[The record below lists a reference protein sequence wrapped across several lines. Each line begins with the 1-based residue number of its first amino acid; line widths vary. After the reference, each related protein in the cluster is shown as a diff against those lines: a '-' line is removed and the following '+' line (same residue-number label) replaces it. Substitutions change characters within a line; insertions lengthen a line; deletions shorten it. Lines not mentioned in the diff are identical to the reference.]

1 MAKISFKD
9 FPGKW
14 DQIWDLE
21 EFKIEIDYL
30 NRFEEVSGFDQ
41 AGPFFRN
48 SSETNLILYPINRR
62 NNTEDV
68 YAAFALNYP
77 GVEAD
82 FKNENFVP
90 IKKKQIAAKLM
101 LDIFASEYD
110 FNKDQFYRTGV
121 GEANTFLQ
129 EIYENLDLES
139 KIKWIQ
145 DKIDQYNDRPI
156 TYKYLFQTPQKVV
169 DELSQEVKK
178 EYYKEDSRIAS
189 FLDRT
194 SNEQLESVNGNPYV
208 KICDYQTFKR
218 KTIAIARFFKIFG
231 FLLKR
236 PSQSTIVR
244 GCNYYEAAD
253 DLNRFFRKLE
263 NLTQSNEFG
272 IGKVRFSNPNEVYIY
287 FEKDYSKVKFIYK
300 KNTRTN
306 KVIILKNVDDES
318 YSDLTRNGL
327 TQSEPQRPRRAI
339 TQNYFIENYE
349 EIQSNIQIRMF
360 GLRRKKGRKKI
371 IDGLVRKHLLPP
383 GARIEPLDCVSLDNS
398 EGIAELTREI
408 FIRKFGTEQ
417 ANRLLEEDIA
427 RTSSQAI
434 KEGQVFEEAAP
445 AIQEVGEN
453 ENEQGDKQGFDE
465 VLAGALTELRDDGAS
480 AFGNKADEIAAAFK
494 SIDPFS
500 NFVAGDFTNILQT
513 AAITAANMGFA
524 AAAAEAGGALDPEEF
539 IKKGLRKVIKGQQ
552 LIRLLQAIPPGA
564 LFALLYS
571 LEVIEFTEGD
581 LEKIAPDLIQERP
594 DDAGRDGIDSLI
606 DNRLEDTEDAV
617 EERAGARGPERFVAD
632 TRTETQQGPAQRNR
646 EANERAVAT
655 ERQQNRDDRDDAREE
670 RRYGRLEDR
679 REDRDRRAERRQ
691 EDIDLEKFL
700 NWYDRFS
707 QRNARRDAGR
717 DAARAELDQSRTE
730 GRERRDERQTQ
741 SGGGIPYRVNQYRQ
755 ARLAG
760 REEAA
765 DQRTSQERA
774 SIIGGLMQEDST
786 RNQMFNISEE
796 SLGKIGAE
804 LREME
809 AAGASSQDKA
819 QYVISIIISDILTC
833 ESERQGEL
841 QGKVVDFV
849 FDILGF
855 DVIMEDFNDI
865 AQFLNAWDARNIDFC
880 NPPNV
885 PFADFIYNFFI
896 GNFDFKFGNI
906 GDFLKNLFAKLLA
919 ALVRLLVGILAAIAF
934 LILQAILEA
943 LNFLSQIEPCDIL
956 NFLRDFSFNVQARMC
971 EETNNE
977 AKFGR
982 ALAEAMGKEAFAK
995 ICVQLL
1001 GEGTKP
1007 DDIRDI
1013 SCAACS
1019 LLSPEQYLGFLSGNP
1034 DRETTNIVG
1043 NYIRTRNIQEPEQTQ
1058 QFSECGDRRLPEGS
1072 IRKSKS
1078 FPLVGLDDTVAEIG
1092 ATTRDIMNEL
1102 GIFQEEFNPVG
1113 LENVFSFC
1121 PPEVGP
1127 MSRFAEKLKEGPL
1140 EGSEGKKLLEAVRN
1154 EKKRNIDNLFELL
1167 NNENTIENQ
1176 IAAAMPP
1183 MLHPTNILAGHNQ
1196 KAGVNPDDTPEYDA
1210 SELPLIGRD
1219 EEPYGELVQDKFDGF
1234 FNSVEKVATKSAEK
1248 VESNIR
1254 KDYIKNS
1261 GAALAALNTA
1271 VLPVSPLSLF
1281 SFFGDDPPKNYEKLK
1296 NKFSNLEPS
1305 RESISLSSADS
1316 ANIDNGF
1323 YTLNGLTS
1331 ASLLFKSNVDLNQLN
1346 TSNTISNTSLTE
1358 VQELEYGMDLNF
1370 NFGKVPKQCKA
1381 YSFLTEEDTQ
1391 SVIAALQQNPQ
1402 IENDLAK
1409 NSSNVVYLREKIKNS
1424 LGVEDFDLSE
1434 ASNIF
1439 ASSLNRTMLAA
1450 NFLRINNLKPT
1461 EEAEQP
1467 ESGSLYAT
1475 QLEKAFYKVG
1485 PHNVDFAGYSNQV
1498 SSSYF
1503 DASGPFSEEKTLDR
1517 FKPESPGYIE
1527 EYMYIHDSDLAL
1539 LDATLEMYAMRSFVK
1554 TSGLLVNTVLNID
1567 SPMILQDSEAERNN
1581 IIKAFYVQNVLD
1593 DLENDKILDEYIVIS
1608 NDLERIKR
1616 GTISKNSALYN
1627 IEGYL
1632 NKYLELVYLP
1642 KSKLAIY
1649 EKQKRFIGASI
1660 EEFIDSEDDELTDFD
1675 VDSPTEDIALENL
1688 QAIKEAIQL
1697 KIDNFDEAAAISS
1710 GKYVKITDPQIFG
1723 FTKSGSPV
1731 NVISRPSFSGQFA
1744 GSNFEPAL
1752 LQKAY
1757 YASDALIGEY
1767 KNNSLIL
1774 NLNVKFKVK
1783 EKNDESIFDT
1793 LADDGVGA
1801 VLPRSLNKLLETS
1814 ISVDSFEISINDFDN
1829 YISEATPDELQKV
1842 LSNFNLSITLS
1853 DQVVVS
1859 GEDILQDISTW
1870 SNLSDGT
1877 YVMLDDNAGPDYGSF
1892 RALATARLASQPT
1905 NLTDDVIAGSKVF
1918 VEVQRKEFPLAVEN
1932 LESITSLENVFY
1944 NYFNFKDHIIF
1955 YDFIFNLENITQF
1968 LTIYYASAIKRAED
1982 SLARK
1987 SNFSQ
1992 NRVFTNKYKNLGRV
2006 LKRTLKRV
2014 IN

>member
-68 YAAFALNYP
+68 YAAFALNYTS
-77 GVEAD
+77 VEAA
-82 FKNENFVP
+82 FENENFVP

-129 EIYENLDLES
+129 EIYENLDLEN

-145 DKIDQYNDRPI
+145 DRIDQYNDRPI
-156 TYKYLFQTPQKVV
+156 TFKYLFQTPQKVV

-178 EYYKEDSRIAS
+178 EYYKEDSRVAS

-244 GCNYYEAAD
+244 GCNYYQAD
-253 DLNRFFRKLE
+253 SDLKRFFKRLE
-263 NLTQSNEFG
+263 DLTQSNEFG

-287 FEKDYSKVKFIYK
+287 FEKDYSKIKFIYK

-318 YSDLTRNGL
+318 YSDLTRNSL
-327 TQSEPQRPRRAI
+327 TKSEPQRPRRAI

-349 EIQSNIQIRMF
+349 EIHSNIQIRMF

-434 KEGQVFEEAAP
+434 KEGQVFEEAAS
-445 AIQEVGEN
+445 AVQEIAEDTG
-453 ENEQGDKQGFDE
+453 EQGAKQGFDE
-465 VLAGALTELRDDGAS
+465 VIAGALTELTDDGAA

-571 LEVIEFTEGD
+571 LEVIEFTED
-581 LEKIAPDLIQERP
+581 ELEKIAPDLIQDRTG
-594 DDAGRDGIDSLI
+594 ASRDGIDSLI
-606 DNRLEDTEDAV
+606 EGRLEDTTEAV
-617 EERAGARGPERFVAD
+617 RQRAETRGPERFAAD
-632 TRTETQQGPAQRNR
+632 RRTAEQRETAQRNR
-646 EANERAVAT
+646 EANEQA
-655 ERQQNRDDRDDAREE
+655 
-670 RRYGRLEDR
+670 
-679 REDRDRRAERRQ
+679 AERALQR
-691 EDIDLEKFL
+691 ERNRADSDRTRRRSERFNDKADKIGPDYDDEKFL
-700 NWYDRFS
+700 NWFEGFS

-717 DAARAELDQSRTE
+717 NAARAELDERRSER
-730 GRERRDERQTQ
+730 RARRDERQIQ

-755 ARLAG
+755 ARLEG
-760 REEAA
+760 REQAA
-765 DQRTSQERA
+765 DQRTSQEEA

-809 AAGASSQDKA
+809 ASGASSQDKA

-896 GNFDFKFGNI
+896 GNFDFSFGNI

-919 ALVRLLVGILAAIAF
+919 ALVRLIIGILAAIAF

-943 LNFLSQIEPCDIL
+943 LNFLSEIEPCDIL
-956 NFLRDFSFNVQARMC
+956 NFLRDFSFNVQTRMC

-1007 DDIRDI
+1007 NDIRDI

-1019 LLSPEQYLGFLSGNP
+1019 LLSPEQYLSFLSGNP

-1043 NYIRTRNIQEPEQTQ
+1043 NYIRTRNMQEPEQTQ
-1058 QFSECGDRRLPEGS
+1058 QFSECGDGRLPEGS
-1072 IRKSKS
+1072 I
-1078 FPLVGLDDTVAEIG
+1078 GLRTAQQAPVAEIG
-1092 ATTRDIMNEL
+1092 AITRDIMDKL

-1113 LENVFSFC
+1113 LENVFSLC
-1121 PPEVGP
+1121 PPEAGP
-1127 MSRFAEKLKEGPL
+1127 MNRFAMKLQEGPL

-1154 EKKRNIDNLFELL
+1154 EKKRNIDSLFELL

-1219 EEPYGELVQDKFDGF
+1219 EEPYGELVQNKFDGF
-1234 FNSVEKVATKSAEK
+1234 FNSIEKVATKSAEK

-1254 KDYIKNS
+1254 KDYIVNS
-1261 GAALAALNTA
+1261 GGALAALNTA

-1281 SFFGDDPPKNYEKLK
+1281 SFFGADPPKNFEELK
-1296 NKFSNLEPS
+1296 NKFANLEPS
-1305 RESISLSSADS
+1305 GESMFLSDASS
-1316 ANIDNGF
+1316 ENIDNGL
-1323 YTLNGLTS
+1323 YTLNGLAS
-1331 ASLLFKSNVDLNQLN
+1331 ASLLFKSNVDLNELN

-1370 NFGKVPKQCKA
+1370 KFGKVPKQCKA

-1391 SVIAALQQNPQ
+1391 SVIATLQQNPQ

-1424 LGVEDFDLSE
+1424 LGVEDFDLPE

-1439 ASSLNRTMLAA
+1439 VGSLNQTIIAA
-1450 NFLRINNLKPT
+1450 DFLKTNNLKESNLST
-1461 EEAEQP
+1461 AEEAEQP
-1467 ESGSLYAT
+1467 ETGSLYAT

-1554 TSGLLVNTVLNID
+1554 TSGLLVNTILNID
-1567 SPMILQDSEAERNN
+1567 SPMILQDSESERNN

-1593 DLENDKILDEYIVIS
+1593 DLENDEILDEYIVIS
-1608 NDLERIKR
+1608 NDLEKIKK

-1649 EKQKRFIGASI
+1649 EKQLRFIEASS
-1660 EEFIDSEDDELTDFD
+1660 EEFIDPEDDDAPLSD
-1675 VDSPTEDIALENL
+1675 EDIAPSFEALSFETL
-1688 QAIKEAIQL
+1688 QELSGAIQG
-1697 KIDNFDEAAAISS
+1697 KIDSFNEADVISS
-1710 GKYVKITDPQIFG
+1710 GKYVKITDSQIFG

-1731 NVISRPSFSGQFA
+1731 NVISRPSFSVGDGEPLFA
-1744 GSNFEPAL
+1744 GNRDSVY

-1757 YASDALIGEY
+1757 YAKKMLLNQY
-1767 KNNSLIL
+1767 RNNSIVL

-1783 EKNDESIFDT
+1783 EKNNTNVFQT
-1793 LADDGVGA
+1793 RAPDGIGA
-1801 VLPRSLNKLLETS
+1801 VLPYTLNKLLE
-1814 ISVDSFEISINDFDN
+1814 VDDPTNNFEISINDFKK
-1829 YISEATPDELQKV
+1829 YIFLIKEIPGEIQSL
-1842 LSNFNLSITLS
+1842 LNNFDLFITLS
-1853 DQVVVS
+1853 DQVVID
-1859 GEDILQDISTW
+1859 GEAMLQDIPTW

-1877 YVMLDDNAGPDYGSF
+1877 YVMLDDDAGPDYGSF
-1892 RALATARLASQPT
+1892 LALTAARLSSQPT
-1905 NLTDDVIAGSKVF
+1905 NLTDDAVVDSKVF
-1918 VEVQRKEFPLAVEN
+1918 VEVQRKEVPLAVEN

>member
-48 SSETNLILYPINRR
+48 SSETNLILYPINKR

-68 YAAFALNYP
+68 YAAFALNYTS
-77 GVEAD
+77 VEAA
-82 FKNENFVP
+82 FENQNFVS

-121 GEANTFLQ
+121 GETNTFLQ

-145 DKIDQYNDRPI
+145 DRIDQYNDRPI
-156 TYKYLFQTPQKVV
+156 TFKYLFQTPQKVV

-178 EYYKEDSRIAS
+178 EYYKEDSRVAS

-244 GCNYYEAAD
+244 GCNYYEASD

-287 FEKDYSKVKFIYK
+287 FEKDYSKIKFIYK
-300 KNTRTN
+300 KNTKTN

-318 YSDLTRNGL
+318 YSFLSSNILTK
-327 TQSEPQRPRRAI
+327 SEPQRLRRAI
-339 TQNYFIENYE
+339 TQNYFIENHE

-434 KEGQVFEEAAP
+434 KEGQVFEEAAT
-445 AIQEVGEN
+445 AIGQVAEEEDEQSAGDRSFEEVI
-453 ENEQGDKQGFDE
+453 
-465 VLAGALTELRDDGAS
+465 AGALTELTDDGAA

-500 NFVAGDFTNILQT
+500 NFVAGDFVNVIQT
-513 AAITAANMGFA
+513 AAITAANIGFA
-524 AAAAEAGGALDPEEF
+524 KAASEAGGALDPEEF

-571 LEVIEFTEGD
+571 LEVIEFTEEELG
-581 LEKIAPDLIQERP
+581 KIAPEASAEPTAEPAAEPATGAAEEGENAEANNTTENSSEDRFDRQFERYDAGEINIDQLISFLERDERRERRRSRQ
-594 DDAGRDGIDSLI
+594 DDAG
-606 DNRLEDTEDAV
+606 
-617 EERAGARGPERFVAD
+617 
-632 TRTETQQGPAQRNR
+632 
-646 EANERAVAT
+646 
-655 ERQQNRDDRDDAREE
+655 
-670 RRYGRLEDR
+670 
-679 REDRDRRAERRQ
+679 
-691 EDIDLEKFL
+691 
-700 NWYDRFS
+700 
-707 QRNARRDAGR
+707 
-717 DAARAELDQSRTE
+717 
-730 GRERRDERQTQ
+730 
-741 SGGGIPYRVNQYRQ
+741 GGILYRVNQYRQ
-755 ARLAG
+755 ARLEG
-760 REEAA
+760 REQAA
-765 DQRTSQERA
+765 DQRTSQEEA

-809 AAGASSQDKA
+809 ASGASSQDKA

-896 GNFDFKFGNI
+896 GNFDFRFGNI

-919 ALVRLLVGILAAIAF
+919 ALVRLIIGILAAIAF

-943 LNFLSQIEPCDIL
+943 LNFLSEIEPCDIL
-956 NFLRDFSFNVQARMC
+956 NFLRDFSFNVQTRMC

-1007 DDIRDI
+1007 NDIRDI

-1019 LLSPEQYLGFLSGNP
+1019 LLSPEQYLSFLSGNP

-1043 NYIRTRNIQEPEQTQ
+1043 NYIRTRNMQEPEQTQ
-1058 QFSECGDRRLPEGS
+1058 QFSECGDGRLPEGS
-1072 IRKSKS
+1072 I
-1078 FPLVGLDDTVAEIG
+1078 GLRTAQQAPVAEIG
-1092 ATTRDIMNEL
+1092 AITRDIMDKL

-1113 LENVFSFC
+1113 LENVFSLC
-1121 PPEVGP
+1121 PPEAGP
-1127 MSRFAEKLKEGPL
+1127 MNRFAMKLQEGPL

-1154 EKKRNIDNLFELL
+1154 EKKRNIDSLFELL

-1219 EEPYGELVQDKFDGF
+1219 EEPYGELVQNKFDGF
-1234 FNSVEKVATKSAEK
+1234 FNSIEKVATKSAEK

-1254 KDYIKNS
+1254 KDYIVNS
-1261 GAALAALNTA
+1261 GGALAALNTA

-1281 SFFGDDPPKNYEKLK
+1281 SFFGADPPKNFEELK
-1296 NKFSNLEPS
+1296 NKFANLEPS
-1305 RESISLSSADS
+1305 GESMFLSDASS
-1316 ANIDNGF
+1316 ENIDNGL
-1323 YTLNGLTS
+1323 YTLNGLAS
-1331 ASLLFKSNVDLNQLN
+1331 ASLLFKSNVDLNELN

-1370 NFGKVPKQCKA
+1370 KFGKVPKQCKA

-1391 SVIAALQQNPQ
+1391 SVIATLQQNPQ

-1424 LGVEDFDLSE
+1424 LGVEDFDLPE

-1439 ASSLNRTMLAA
+1439 VGSLNQTIIAA
-1450 NFLRINNLKPT
+1450 DFLKTNNLK
-1461 EEAEQP
+1461 E
-1467 ESGSLYAT
+1467 
-1475 QLEKAFYKVG
+1475 
-1485 PHNVDFAGYSNQV
+1485 
-1498 SSSYF
+1498 
-1503 DASGPFSEEKTLDR
+1503 
-1517 FKPESPGYIE
+1517 
-1527 EYMYIHDSDLAL
+1527 
-1539 LDATLEMYAMRSFVK
+1539 
-1554 TSGLLVNTVLNID
+1554 
-1567 SPMILQDSEAERNN
+1567 
-1581 IIKAFYVQNVLD
+1581 
-1593 DLENDKILDEYIVIS
+1593 
-1608 NDLERIKR
+1608 
-1616 GTISKNSALYN
+1616 
-1627 IEGYL
+1627 
-1632 NKYLELVYLP
+1632 
-1642 KSKLAIY
+1642 
-1649 EKQKRFIGASI
+1649 
-1660 EEFIDSEDDELTDFD
+1660 
-1675 VDSPTEDIALENL
+1675 
-1688 QAIKEAIQL
+1688 
-1697 KIDNFDEAAAISS
+1697 
-1710 GKYVKITDPQIFG
+1710 
-1723 FTKSGSPV
+1723 
-1731 NVISRPSFSGQFA
+1731 
-1744 GSNFEPAL
+1744 
-1752 LQKAY
+1752 
-1757 YASDALIGEY
+1757 
-1767 KNNSLIL
+1767 
-1774 NLNVKFKVK
+1774 
-1783 EKNDESIFDT
+1783 
-1793 LADDGVGA
+1793 
-1801 VLPRSLNKLLETS
+1801 
-1814 ISVDSFEISINDFDN
+1814 
-1829 YISEATPDELQKV
+1829 
-1842 LSNFNLSITLS
+1842 
-1853 DQVVVS
+1853 
-1859 GEDILQDISTW
+1859 
-1870 SNLSDGT
+1870 SNLS
-1877 YVMLDDNAGPDYGSF
+1877 
-1892 RALATARLASQPT
+1892 TAEEA
-1905 NLTDDVIAGSKVF
+1905 
-1918 VEVQRKEFPLAVEN
+1918 
-1932 LESITSLENVFY
+1932 
-1944 NYFNFKDHIIF
+1944 
-1955 YDFIFNLENITQF
+1955 
-1968 LTIYYASAIKRAED
+1968 
-1982 SLARK
+1982 
-1987 SNFSQ
+1987 
-1992 NRVFTNKYKNLGRV
+1992 
-2006 LKRTLKRV
+2006 
-2014 IN
+2014 